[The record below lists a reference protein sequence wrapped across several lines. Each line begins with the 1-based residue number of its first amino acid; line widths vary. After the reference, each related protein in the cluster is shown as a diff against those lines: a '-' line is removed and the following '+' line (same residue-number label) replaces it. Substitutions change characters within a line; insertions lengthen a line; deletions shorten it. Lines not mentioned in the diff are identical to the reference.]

1 MTFLQVVT
9 IDQKKVEM
17 TFEKYTISDIANE
30 LGVSRAT
37 VSRAI
42 NGKDGVSED
51 VRTRILNYTQSIGY
65 KPNTIA
71 QSLSKGHLNIIAL
84 VLGDLRNPFY
94 AELAFRMQ
102 KMLNEHGYMVMVFN
116 SEYDVEKELEFIK
129 MSQMFCFAGLMLI
142 TVQQRFDAHCLSSST
157 PVVLVNRSA
166 ESYNGDAVF
175 IDNFQASY
183 MCMVH
188 LLSLGHRRIGF
199 IHGQE
204 TSSASNLRYV
214 GYVQAMENYQMPID
228 ERHVFHGD
236 LKMESGREAAELI
249 TQMEPEQRPTAML
262 VANDLTALGFMDG
275 CWKHGIKVPEDV
287 SLVSFD
293 NISFS
298 SMCNIQLTTIDQNL
312 EEMCSQAVRL
322 ILKRLNNPEA
332 PYERV
337 IIQPTLIVRNTTSAP
352 KN

>member
-102 KMLNEHGYMVMVFN
+102 KMLNEHGYMVM
-116 SEYDVEKELEFIK
+116 
-129 MSQMFCFAGLMLI
+129 FCFAGLMLI

-214 GYVQAMENYQMPID
+214 SYVQEMENYQMPID

-236 LKMESGREAAELI
+236 LKMESGREAAEVI